1 MLQFFFLTVR
11 VSLLNDNFLYL
22 LASKKKLLFFVH
34 APKLLPFFFVVQV
47 KQKEKNFHSVMKLKD
62 QTIKADKQLKKLFL
76 FFIRFKSNKRE
87 RFFCIVDAFFWQME
101 MFLFFENKN
110 RQTGQQFR
118 KSIKKKLLKQQRQ
131 LLLFLFLSTCLK
143 AQEQEQKKS

>member
-1 MLQFFFLTVR
+1 MI
-11 VSLLNDNFLYL
+11 
-22 LASKKKLLFFVH
+22 
-34 APKLLPFFFVVQV
+34 
-47 KQKEKNFHSVMKLKD
+47 KLKD

-76 FFIRFKSNKRE
+76 FFICIKSNKRE
-87 RFFCIVDAFFWQME
+87 RFICIVDVFFWQMG

-118 KSIKKKLLKQQRQ
+118 KSIKREPLKQQQ
-131 LLLFLFLSTCLK
+131 QSLLFLFLSTCLK

>member
-1 MLQFFFLTVR
+1 MI
-11 VSLLNDNFLYL
+11 
-22 LASKKKLLFFVH
+22 
-34 APKLLPFFFVVQV
+34 
-47 KQKEKNFHSVMKLKD
+47 KLKD
-62 QTIKADKQLKKLFL
+62 QKIKSNKQLKKLFL
-76 FFIRFKSNKRE
+76 FFIRFKANKRE

-118 KSIKKKLLKQQRQ
+118 KSIKREPLKQQQQ
-131 LLLFLFLSTCLK
+131 LLLFLFFLTCLK

>member
-1 MLQFFFLTVR
+1 MKKNFPICLSGVLQFFFLTVR

-47 KQKEKNFHSVMKLKD
+47 KQKEKNFNFVMKLKD

-101 MFLFFENKN
+101 MFCFLKT
-110 RQTGQQFR
+110 RTA
-118 KSIKKKLLKQQRQ
+118 KLVSSFVKV
-131 LLLFLFLSTCLK
+131 
-143 AQEQEQKKS
+143 